1 MENCIGNYSI
11 KLNAKPEKRPLRL
24 TSFVRCP
31 NAARFFFHS
40 KQHRIQRFA
49 GYNRLPRAHETQRT
63 RTAAPQCVCERVTC
77 ADTYNF
83 TPIKR
88 SHRTWRRTGCR
99 GNRFTRYIKHNV
111 RIFMGRVDVAK

>member
-31 NAARFFFHS
+31 NAARFFF
-40 KQHRIQRFA
+40 IQSSIEFNVSPVTIDYHA
-49 GYNRLPRAHETQRT
+49 RT
-63 RTAAPQCVCERVTC
+63 RRNVHVPRLRSVRERVTC